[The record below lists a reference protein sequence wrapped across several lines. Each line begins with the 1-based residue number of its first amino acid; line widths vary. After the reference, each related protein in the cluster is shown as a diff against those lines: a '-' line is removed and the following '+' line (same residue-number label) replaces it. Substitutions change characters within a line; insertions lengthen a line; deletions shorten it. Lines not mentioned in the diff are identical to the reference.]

1 MTGPATPGT
10 PAAPV
15 VPAALAVEDLRFA
28 YTRAAEEL
36 ARARGGTT
44 RPWDGHDPEDEDEED
59 AP

>member
-28 YTRAAEEL
+28 YTL
-36 ARARGGTT
+36 SLI
-44 RPWDGHDPEDEDEED
+44 HI
-59 AP
+59 